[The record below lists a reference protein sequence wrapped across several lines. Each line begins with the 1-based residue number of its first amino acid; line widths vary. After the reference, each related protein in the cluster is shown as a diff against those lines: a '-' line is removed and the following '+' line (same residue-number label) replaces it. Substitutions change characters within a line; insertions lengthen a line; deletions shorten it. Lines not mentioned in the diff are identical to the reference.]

1 MVSIRLADDSDNSQL
16 LNLEKM
22 CPQGTSLVLSFDRSP
37 DFLARSRVYKDYRLY
52 VADEDAKAVGTVG
65 VTAKEFNL
73 RGETV
78 KGIYIY
84 DLRVNP
90 SCRGKGIGSR
100 LVQHAMTEQ
109 GEADLA
115 YGVIMGDN
123 YPSIGLF
130 RKLGFR
136 SMRNFTLFSI
146 PVFKRR
152 ECTTLNARPAVSED
166 LPRIVDLLNSYY
178 FDHDFFAKLTEGDFL
193 ERTKKLLGYGLGNL
207 QVVEIEN
214 KIQACAGLWDYS
226 KIFSITALHVSA
238 KLTLLQY
245 LLKFINVFKNTMQL
259 PSVGEPFKILYIRD
273 FAFVGK
279 AEMATEMIKHCL
291 CLAYSYNCNF
301 LTFALDPAETIIPA
315 ISKHNPIRTTYQ
327 IYAKSLSDK
336 ILQSPRITYIDP
348 MDL

>member
-22 CPQGTSLVLSFDRSP
+22 CPQGTNLVLSFDRSP
-37 DFLARSRVYKDYRLY
+37 DFFSRSRVYKDYILY
-52 VADEDAKAVGTVG
+52 VAEEDGKIVGTVG
-65 VTAKEFNL
+65 ATAKEFNI
-73 RGETV
+73 RGEAV
-78 KGIYIY
+78 KAIYIY

-100 LVQHAMTEQ
+100 LVQRAMAEQ
-109 GEADLA
+109 SEADLA
-115 YGVIMGDN
+115 YGVIVGDN

-130 RKLGFR
+130 RKLGFHGIR
-136 SMRNFTLFSI
+136 DFTLFSI

-152 ECTTLNARPAVSED
+152 KCTTLNARPAVSD
-166 LPRIVDLLNSYY
+166 DAPQVVDLLNSYY
-178 FDHDFFAKLTEGDFL
+178 GNHDFFAKLTEDDFL
-193 ERTKKLLGYGLGNL
+193 ERTRALPGYGIANM

-214 KIQACAGLWDYS
+214 NIQACAGLWDYS

-238 KLTLLQY
+238 KLALMRY

-259 PSVGEPFKILYIRD
+259 PSVGEPFKIIYVRD
-273 FAFVGK
+273 FAFAGK
-279 AEMATEMIKHCL
+279 AEMVGGLIKHCL

-301 LTFALDPAETIIPA
+301 LTFALDPAESIIPA
-315 ISKHNPIRTTYQ
+315 VSKHNPIRTLYQ
-327 IYAKSLSDK
+327 IYAESLNDK